1 MEVRKS
7 ARIRPDRPR
16 KRISSGLGKLRK
28 NIIMQ
33 KGWRVVAEL
42 GLGILRARGADAI
55 SFLQGQLSNDTTRL
69 ESGRLQLSGYH
80 TPQGRAI
87 ALLRLTPLAPD
98 DVLAIL
104 PRELVPLV
112 VARLKRYVLRAKVQI
127 TDESPQWQIRG
138 YQGPAPAVPAGA
150 LCLPYGSSRQL
161 VLIPISPGPPQAGP
175 QSLPEANAVAGT
187 PGDWAAGDIAEGLPQ
202 VYLPT
207 SEAFVAQMLNLDV
220 TDGIALDKGCYTG
233 QEIIARAHYRGQ
245 VKRRMQR
252 FVSHLPCALHPGES
266 GILGDGRAFKVVE
279 TVTLADGRC
288 EFLAVANPATG
299 VGSAPE
305 LREDTEAAAPTQTP
319 FAVDQLALPYE
330 LPAPRTGSGP

>member
-1 MEVRKS
+1 
-7 ARIRPDRPR
+7 
-16 KRISSGLGKLRK
+16 
-28 NIIMQ
+28 MQ

-42 GLGILRARGADAI
+42 GLGILRARGADAS
-55 SFLQGQLSNDTTRL
+55 SFLQGQLSNDMTRL
-69 ESGRLQLSGYH
+69 ETGRLQLSGYH

-112 VARLKRYVLRAKVQI
+112 VTRLKRYVLRAKVQLA
-127 TDESPQWQIRG
+127 DESPQWTILG

-161 VLIPISPGPPQAGP
+161 VLIPTGSAGPPAADA
-175 QSLPEANAVAGT
+175 LPGT
-187 PGDWAAGDIAEGLPQ
+187 AADWAASNIADGLPQ

-220 TDGIALDKGCYTG
+220 TGGIALDKGCYTG

-252 FVSHLPCALHPGES
+252 FESEGPCDLRPGQA
-266 GILGDGRAFKVVE
+266 GVLADGRSFKVVE
-279 TVTLADGRC
+279 AAALPDGHC
-288 EFLAVANPATG
+288 EFLAVANPA
-299 VGSAPE
+299 PE
-305 LREDTEAAAPTQTP
+305 EPEVAAGAQTHVLVAARELP
-319 FAVDQLALPYE
+319 LPYE
-330 LPAPRTGSGP
+330 LPAART